1 MVKTEKIRARV
12 DAWLKT
18 DAEAVLRALG
28 LTASDAIWSINAS
41 NFSCRPVHSSVPGS
55 RVAATSAITSTYS
68 RITSCRSLTSS
79 RPPWMHPANRPI
91 RSSANPLFSRP
102 SSVGST
108 RGPHPEPRPSA
119 RREDAGEFRSRT
131 SSSHKAKS
139 VSSGQMY
146 GIVRISPRH

>member
-68 RITSCRSLTSS
+68 RITYAPVRSEGRTTLPIPGSPPSRKAGVLIGS
-79 RPPWMHPANRPI
+79 RPRSDHPP
-91 RSSANPLFSRP
+91 PDP
-102 SSVGST
+102 SV
-108 RGPHPEPRPSA
+108 PPRV
-119 RREDAGEFRSRT
+119 T
-131 SSSHKAKS
+131 
-139 VSSGQMY
+139 
-146 GIVRISPRH
+146 